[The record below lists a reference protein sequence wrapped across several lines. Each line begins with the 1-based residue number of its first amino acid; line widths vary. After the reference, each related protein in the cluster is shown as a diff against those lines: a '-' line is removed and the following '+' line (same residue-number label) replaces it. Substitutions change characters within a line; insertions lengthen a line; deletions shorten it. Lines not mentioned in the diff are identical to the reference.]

1 MTTGYTSPLTKS
13 YLKGTAM
20 GMSGARRVHTFPEGV
35 SPLQNA
41 EEHPG
46 LGAPKTESLEVY
58 FCSLWMK

>member
-1 MTTGYTSPLTKS
+1 
-13 YLKGTAM
+13 M
-20 GMSGARRVHTFPEGV
+20 GMNGARTVHTFPEGV